1 MQTFLIS
8 QVYEKARQSRANHSY
23 RRKIKI
29 PVDPKRR
36 ANRWRVTIRKKDQE
50 ERKSNF
56 GWKKKIGEEKKK
68 GARDRESFLRV
79 PMTEVRFNVGRA
91 WGENRNFF
99 VLYSLFFHGRRS
111 LSRSQDKRETF
122 LEINKYIFFFF
133 FFPFHALHLPVK
145 YKRQMS
151 GGGGKTTRK
160 MKLNI
165 KTGGEREKFRG
176 QDSDNGSFRLSPRAT
191 LIFML
196 PL

>member
-1 MQTFLIS
+1 
-8 QVYEKARQSRANHSY
+8 
-23 RRKIKI
+23 
-29 PVDPKRR
+29 
-36 ANRWRVTIRKKDQE
+36 
-50 ERKSNF
+50 
-56 GWKKKIGEEKKK
+56 
-68 GARDRESFLRV
+68 
-79 PMTEVRFNVGRA
+79 MTEVRFNVGRA

-165 KTGGEREKFRG
+165 KTGEERER
-176 QDSDNGSFRLSPRAT
+176 SFEARIAT
-191 LIFML
+191 MDPFAC
-196 PL
+196 PLELL

>member
-1 MQTFLIS
+1 
-8 QVYEKARQSRANHSY
+8 
-23 RRKIKI
+23 
-29 PVDPKRR
+29 
-36 ANRWRVTIRKKDQE
+36 
-50 ERKSNF
+50 
-56 GWKKKIGEEKKK
+56 
-68 GARDRESFLRV
+68 
-79 PMTEVRFNVGRA
+79 MTEVRFNVGRA

-165 KTGGEREKFRG
+165 KTGGKRER
-176 QDSDNGSFRLSPRAT
+176 SFEARIAT
-191 LIFML
+191 MDPFAC
-196 PL
+196 PLELL